1 MRNVHWRSPQVA
13 IWLAIGIA
21 GVVALAVLY
30 PLIFPLRPQNWTI
43 SRSEAVDIALER
55 FYDLGEPVDDP
66 YIVTRLEKAVEFEW
80 YALTTASDEQVRSWR
95 DGQAAQEVT
104 RWAVYVYAQE
114 ARSREWVYR
123 AEISLDGRVLELMH
137 QPGDDFEGEST
148 DVDLASA
155 RRLADDFLVRQG
167 FDLSRLSEP
176 EERLQS
182 VDDRLE
188 RRLRYRSLEAI
199 APGDAPFGVEVSL
212 AGDRLLGVSTWFDN
226 PSNQEYADRVEPVG
240 LLGYVKFLF
249 TLPLLILL
257 APIFVRRY
265 HHGEL
270 GVGGGLRIM
279 GFVMIVALV
288 FVLMVARGTSE
299 GFDFGIFS
307 RQRTSLIVGVQHLF
321 LFYLPI
327 ALAAF
332 LSWSVGE
339 SICRER
345 WGHKLAAFDSIIKGR
360 WFNGTVARSVFR
372 GTMAGLGLL
381 GLELVGYRLVQA
393 LGGEAPFGFLIG
405 PYYED
410 SPMPGLG
417 LVMLVVMLGLQME
430 LYARLFAV
438 SFLRRY
444 TGKVVAAVIAAAFAA
459 LFFFSSGTA
468 AVPALPSVVLAILLQ
483 LVVVCLFLRFDL
495 MTTLMAVL
503 VSQLVMQGYPWATG
517 QDPWVQLQGVIPLL
531 FAFAPMLVTLRYLRS
546 DREFEYRYDDIPIH
560 VRRIADRERQ
570 RVELETARNIQ
581 SSILPELPPRL
592 NGIDLAH
599 AYQPATEV
607 GGDFYDVL
615 ALEDGRLALAVGDV
629 AGHGVSSGLVMSMAK
644 SALAVQVTFDPQVR
658 SVFGTLNRMVYQSAR
673 KRMLTT
679 LVYAVVDPQSRTAE
693 YASAGHLFPYRVKA
707 NGGVV
712 ALESVAYPLGVR
724 PSLDVTVR
732 SERLD
737 PGDTLFLFSDGVVE
751 ARAEDSDTMFG
762 FDRLEQSLRRH
773 AGGGVSALRDGVL
786 ADLNEFTSRASQ
798 EDDVTIVVARV
809 G

>member
-1 MRNVHWRSPQVA
+1 MRNVHWRPTQVA
-13 IWLAIGIA
+13 VWLAIGVA
-21 GVVALAVLY
+21 GVLALAVFY
-30 PLIFPLRPQNWTI
+30 PLIFPLRPHNWTL
-43 SRSEAVDIALER
+43 SRAEAIDLALER
-55 FYDLGEPVDDP
+55 FYDLGEPVEDP
-66 YIVTRLEKAVEFEW
+66 YVVARLENAVEFEW
-80 YALTTASDEQVRSWR
+80 YALTAASDEQIRTWR
-95 DGQAAQEVT
+95 DGRAAQEVT
-104 RWAVYVYAQE
+104 QWAVYVYAPG
-114 ARSREWVYR
+114 ARSQEWVYR
-123 AEISLDGRVLELMH
+123 AELTLDGRVLELMH
-137 QPGDDFEGEST
+137 QLPGAM
-148 DVDLASA
+148 DVDAADIDLATA
-155 RRLADDFLVRQG
+155 RGLADDFLLGQG
-167 FDLSRLSEP
+167 FDLGRLSDP

-188 RRLRYRSLEAI
+188 RQLRYRSLDPI
-199 APGDAPFGVEVSL
+199 APGEAPFGLEVQL
-212 AGDRLLGVSTWFDN
+212 AGDRVLGVSTWFDN
-226 PSNQEYADRVEPVG
+226 PSSQEYTDRVQPVG

-257 APIFVRRY
+257 APIFMRRY

-270 GVGGGLRIM
+270 GVGRGLRIM
-279 GFVMIVALV
+279 GVIMVVALV
-288 FVLMVARGTSE
+288 FVTMVAKGTSE

-307 RQRTSLIVGVQHLF
+307 RQWTSVLVGVQHLF
-321 LFYLPI
+321 LLYLPI

-345 WGHKLAAFDSIIKGR
+345 WGHKLAAFDSIIKGC
-360 WFNGTVARSVFR
+360 WFNSTVARSVFR

-417 LVMLVVMLGLQME
+417 LVMLVVMLGLHME
-430 LYARLFAV
+430 LYARLFTV

-459 LFFFSSGTA
+459 VFFFSSGTA
-468 AVPALPSVVLAILLQ
+468 AVPALPSVVLAFLLQ
-483 LVVVCLFLRFDL
+483 LVVVGLFLRFDL
-495 MTTLMAVL
+495 MTTMMAVL
-503 VSQLVMQGYPWATG
+503 VSQLVLQGYPWATA
-517 QDPWVQLQGVIPLL
+517 QDGWVQVQGVIPLL
-531 FAFAPMLVTLRYLRS
+531 FAFAPMLVTLRYLGS
-546 DREFEYRYDDIPIH
+546 EREFEYHYDDIPVH

-592 NGIDLAH
+592 NGVDLAH

-679 LVYAVVDPQSRTAE
+679 LVYAVIDPRSRTAE

-707 NGGVV
+707 NGEVV

-732 SERLD
+732 SEKLD
-737 PGDTLFLFSDGVVE
+737 AGDTLFLFSDGVVE
-751 ARAEDSDTMFG
+751 GRADDSDVLFG
-762 FDRLEQSLRRH
+762 FERLEESLRRH
-773 AGGGVSALRDGVL
+773 AGGGVTALRDGVL
-786 ADLNEFTSRASQ
+786 GDLNDFTRRSAQ
-798 EDDVTIVVARV
+798 DDDVTIVVARV
-809 G
+809 A